1 MSIDLTHAGTAARTA
16 AADAARAARLSIVEV
31 EDIDTLAN
39 AARLMDL
46 VWSNSDE
53 APLISAST
61 LKALAHS
68 GGYVAVAFS
77 DAEIVG
83 ALIGF
88 LGWLDGDL
96 QLHSHILG
104 VSPALQDRSI
114 GFALKQHQRA
124 WALER
129 DIDTITW
136 TFDPLV
142 RRNAYFNLAKLGAR
156 VVGYQPHFYGPMRD
170 ALNVGDETDRAVVCW
185 RLDRVEPAPAD
196 TTGVVVLRAGEDG
209 RPVVD
214 KSDADVLKAWVPEDV
229 VALRQHDPETA
240 LAWRTALRDTLG
252 SAVGDGYAAT
262 DMSRDGWYTIE
273 RTGS

>member
-1 MSIDLTHAGTAARTA
+1 VKRVLGPPHNPSGLPRRHAGEVITALTEMEELTA
-16 AADAARAARLSIVEV
+16 AADLLAAIWGYPPDQGPVTPELLR
-31 EDIDTLAN
+31 
-39 AARLMDL
+39 
-46 VWSNSDE
+46 
-53 APLISAST
+53 
-61 LKALAHS
+61 ALAHS
-68 GGYVAVAFS
+68 GNYVAGAWDGDVL
-77 DAEIVG
+77 VG
-83 ALIGF
+83 ASAGF
-88 LGWLDGDL
+88 LGRHDDELH
-96 QLHSHILG
+96 LHSHISG
-104 VSPALQDRSI
+104 VDPGHQGGNV
-114 GFALKQHQRA
+114 GFAIKQHQRE
-124 WALER
+124 WALTRGIAIIE
-129 DIDTITW
+129 W